1 MIQVPSSNNEE
12 TVIDT
17 NQYRLIVPSSQK
29 LNANEMTDSV
39 KTYEML
45 DSQMIE
51 NDDMLESE
59 VIESQVLDSQI
70 IESQVL
76 DSHIIES
83 QVIDSQII
91 DQPLVE
97 TSTQL
102 VLNSENNL
110 LETQTSENNQLV
122 FSINSMDKQCNPNS
136 DSNNPTYIMTPTYT
150 LTNQPL
156 LYIIQ
161 WQISETID

>member
-1 MIQVPSSNNEE
+1 M
-12 TVIDT
+12 DT

-29 LNANEMTDSV
+29 LNANGMTDSV
-39 KTYEML
+39 ETYEML

-51 NDDMLESE
+51 NDEILESE

-83 QVIDSQII
+83 QVNDSQII

-110 LETQTSENNQLV
+110 LETQTTDNNQLV
-122 FSINSMDKQCNPNS
+122 FSINSIDKQCNPNS
-136 DSNNPTYIMTPTYT
+136 DGNNPTYIMAPTYT

-156 LYIIQ
+156 LYIVQ
-161 WQISETID
+161 WPISETVD